1 MSRFNSCGNCV
12 HFNAKAV
19 DNPSE
24 GLCQKPM
31 PHADPVVRKTDP
43 TCHNFKE
50 ITGTCGTC
58 HHWIGSAEICQ
69 VGVKKSPPVWKES
82 DPCDQYDDH
91 NQPKYIEKTMPEP
104 TNTTLPENTEAAVDE
119 IIDGVQGESP
129 LTVARSTDRNGGDC
143 STCQPHADDDEPVGV
158 A

>member
-1 MSRFNSCGNCV
+1 MTATNSPDHESPC
-12 HFNAKAV
+12 FI
-19 DNPSE
+19 D
-24 GLCQKPM
+24 
-31 PHADPVVRKTDP
+31 
-43 TCHNFKE
+43 
-50 ITGTCGTC
+50 TCGTC

-119 IIDGVQGESP
+119 FIDDIQGEDPLTESKPMGVQG
-129 LTVARSTDRNGGDC
+129 LMDTRNRSTDEYNGGS
-143 STCQPHADDDEPVGV
+143 STPP
-158 A
+158 